1 MIAKLKK
8 KLVLQYTLII
18 VVLLACLSALAIAA
32 IRYNNS
38 KIIDNQK
45 HTLINFLYK

>member
-38 KIIDNQK
+38 IFPIFKITSIPVYC
-45 HTLINFLYK
+45 I